1 MQNNDI
7 IIFKCFGESK
17 RLEEIFFPGDQYPIY
32 IDKRSES
39 LKVIQ
44 YMRNEA
50 HRFGITH
57 QRNKRTKSAITS
69 ERLEIPGIGP
79 KTQQELMLAFKTVS
93 AIKQASL
100 EDLARVLGLA
110 KAKLVKG

>member
-1 MQNNDI
+1 
-7 IIFKCFGESK
+7 
-17 RLEEIFFPGDQYPIY
+17 
-32 IDKRSES
+32 
-39 LKVIQ
+39 
-44 YMRNEA
+44 MRNEA

-110 KAKLVKG
+110 EVIIISFK

>member
-1 MQNNDI
+1 
-7 IIFKCFGESK
+7 
-17 RLEEIFFPGDQYPIY
+17 
-32 IDKRSES
+32 
-39 LKVIQ
+39 
-44 YMRNEA
+44 MRNEA

-57 QRNKRTKSAITS
+57 HRNKRSKSANTS
-69 ERLEIPGIGP
+69 ERLEIPVIGP

-110 KAKLVKG
+110 KAKLVKGE